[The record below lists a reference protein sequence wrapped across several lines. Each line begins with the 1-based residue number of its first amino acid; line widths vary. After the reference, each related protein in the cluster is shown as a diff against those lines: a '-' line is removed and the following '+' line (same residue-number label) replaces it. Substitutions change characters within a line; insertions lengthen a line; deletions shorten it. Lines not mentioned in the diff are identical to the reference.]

1 MNIEGFS
8 REQVAR
14 LTSPVSEQ
22 NEITVVELDEI
33 MKTDMYR
40 AAYSH
45 CNDMIR
51 KVVYKYDDVEILDIV
66 GDMLSID
73 IDEQNKPYL
82 NKSLFL
88 IAFRNALNDVRNDGW
103 FIVDVSS

>member
-1 MNIEGFS
+1 MSIEGFS

-22 NEITVVELDEI
+22 IELNEI

-45 CNDMIR
+45 
-51 KVVYKYDDVEILDIV
+51 
-66 GDMLSID
+66 
-73 IDEQNKPYL
+73 
-82 NKSLFL
+82 
-88 IAFRNALNDVRNDGW
+88 
-103 FIVDVSS
+103 